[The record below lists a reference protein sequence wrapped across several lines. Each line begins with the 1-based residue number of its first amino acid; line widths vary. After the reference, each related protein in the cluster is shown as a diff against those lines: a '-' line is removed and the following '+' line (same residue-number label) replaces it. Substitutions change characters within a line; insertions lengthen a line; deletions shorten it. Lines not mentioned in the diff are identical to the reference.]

1 VDVPHGL
8 GAQPLGLV
16 PGLQP
21 ACPSLLQQLLVEL
34 LQFQRSEFFQGD
46 LANVGF
52 DVVVDVAPVG
62 LVGGWPYFYL
72 GVVLKPHLH
81 PLPHRVPANLGRVQ
95 SFRFLDCLF
104 QLGLGL
110 CLGFSQD
117 VLVDGPAGLWIV
129 SGSVP
134 AFPSAIFSFSDVA
147 APLVH
152 FFAMALLPFMTYQC
166 LASLGYSHA
175 WSLWALINN
184 TTYHRKRKSQSLR
197 PQLSEGLDF
206 PGDPHAQRKPGNEG
220 CQGGLLP

>member
-1 VDVPHGL
+1 MDVPHGL

-95 SFRFLDCLF
+95 SFRSSIACFSLALA
-104 QLGLGL
+104 L
-110 CLGFSQD
+110 CLGFPRTF
-117 VLVDGPAGLWIV
+117 L
-129 SGSVP
+129 
-134 AFPSAIFSFSDVA
+134 
-147 APLVH
+147 
-152 FFAMALLPFMTYQC
+152 
-166 LASLGYSHA
+166 
-175 WSLWALINN
+175 
-184 TTYHRKRKSQSLR
+184 
-197 PQLSEGLDF
+197 
-206 PGDPHAQRKPGNEG
+206 
-220 CQGGLLP
+220 